1 MAQKSKSGKDGNVD
15 FFNRKKW
22 GKISNISNTNTTVVF
37 GENRLQIQVCIPPEE
52 EAIASKASVIHVCRS
67 ICLFVCPKQQKTKQ
81 IDKYKMKLRIVVFQ
95 DISHNFLPHPPIPP
109 EKEAIA
115 SKASVIHVCMQIHL
129 FVCLSKA
136 TEDETNFTRG

>member
-1 MAQKSKSGKDGNVD
+1 MAQKSKSEKDGNVD

-37 GENRLQIQVCIPPEE
+37 GENRQQIQVCIPPEE

-67 ICLFVCPKQQKTKQ
+67 ICLFVCPKQQKTKP

-109 EKEAIA
+109 ENPKNTKNPENPENLKNPK
-115 SKASVIHVCMQIHL
+115 SPK
-129 FVCLSKA
+129 K
-136 TEDETNFTRG
+136 TRKSPKNPKFQKS